1 MSSARRDPARYDVAI
16 VGGGVIGV
24 ASADLLAARGARV
37 VLLERG
43 EVASGASYGNAGWIS
58 PSHGTP
64 LPAPGVIRQA
74 LRWLLDPESPFYV
87 KPRLDLALARWLLGF
102 LRASTAARAR
112 ATLRVNR
119 ELILASLERYEKLAA
134 EPGLDFGFAPHGLV
148 VACESHAG
156 LVKARHELA
165 LIEQYGGTGRALGAD
180 ELRARVPRAAPGLHG
195 GVWFPQDA
203 HLDPARLVRALAERA
218 VARGARLA
226 TGHEVLDLER
236 AGRRIVRIVTTRGD
250 FRADQV
256 VLAAG
261 AFSPA
266 LAAQLDLRVPVQAAK
281 GYSVMVRRP
290 PDFANLPILLSEA
303 KVAVTPL
310 GDTLRFA
317 GTLELAGVDLSVN
330 ARRVGAIL
338 RAVERFLPGL
348 SSGERLETWRGLRP
362 LTPDDRPIIGR
373 PRALQNLV
381 IATGHGMSGIS
392 QGPIT
397 AQLVAELCLGEPPSL
412 PLQPFAPDRF
422 G

>member
-1 MSSARRDPARYDVAI
+1 MSERFDVAI

-24 ASADLLAARGARV
+24 ASADLLAARGVRV

-43 EVASGASYGNAGWIS
+43 EVTSGASYGNAGWIS

-74 LRWLLDPESPFYV
+74 LRWLFDPESPFYV
-87 KPRLDLALARWLLGF
+87 KPRLDWTLARWLLGF

-112 ATLRVNR
+112 ETLRVNR
-119 ELILASLERYEKLAA
+119 ELILASLERYQKLAA

-156 LVKARHELA
+156 LAKARQELA
-165 LIEQYGGTGRALGAD
+165 LIEQHGGTGRALGAD
-180 ELRARVPRAAPGLHG
+180 ELRARVPRAAPGLRG

-203 HLDPARLVRALAERA
+203 HLDPARLVRALAQRA
-218 VARGARLA
+218 SARGARLA
-226 TGHEVLDLER
+226 TGHEVLGFER
-236 AGRRIVRIVTTRGD
+236 AGRRIARIVSTRGD
-250 FRADQV
+250 FSADQV

-281 GYSVMVRRP
+281 GYSVTVRRP
-290 PDFANLPILLSEA
+290 PDFANLPVLLSEA

-310 GDTLRFA
+310 GDALRFA
-317 GTLELAGVDLSVN
+317 GTLELAGLDLSVN

-348 SSGERLETWRGLRP
+348 GAGERLETWRGLRP
-362 LTPDDRPIIGR
+362 LTPDDRPILGR
-373 PRALQNLV
+373 PRAFGNLV

-392 QGPIT
+392 QGPMT
-397 AQLVAELCLGEPPSL
+397 AQLVTELCLGEPPSL
-412 PLQPFAPDRF
+412 PLEPFAPDRF

>member
-1 MSSARRDPARYDVAI
+1 MTESFDVAI

-24 ASADLLAARGARV
+24 ATADLLAARGARV

-64 LPAPGVIRQA
+64 LPAPGVIGQA

-112 ATLRVNR
+112 ATLRANR
-119 ELILASLERYEKLAA
+119 ELILASLERYAKLAG
-134 EPGLDFGFAPHGLV
+134 EGLEFGFAPHGLV
-148 VACESHAG
+148 VACESDDG
-156 LVKARHELA
+156 LAKARHELE
-165 LIEQYGGTGRALGAD
+165 LIRANGGEGAPLSAD
-180 ELRARVPRAAPGLHG
+180 ELRARVPRVAASLRG

-203 HLDPARLVRALAERA
+203 HLDPARLVRGLAARA
-218 VARGARLA
+218 AARGASIA
-226 TGHEVLDLER
+226 TGQEVLGFELD
-236 AGRRIVRIVTTRGD
+236 GRRIARIVATRGD

-261 AFSPA
+261 AWSPA
-266 LAAQLDLRVPVQAAK
+266 LATQLGLRIPVQAAK
-281 GYSVMVRRP
+281 GYSVLVRRP
-290 PDFANLPILLSEA
+290 ADFADVPVLLSEA

-310 GDTLRFA
+310 GDALRFA

-338 RAVERFLPGL
+338 RAVDRFIPGL
-348 SSGERLETWRGLRP
+348 RAGERLETWRGLRP
-362 LTPDDRPIIGR
+362 LTPDDRPILGR
-373 PRALQNLV
+373 PRALANLIV
-381 IATGHGMSGIS
+381 ATGHGMSGIS
-392 QGPIT
+392 MGPIS
-397 AQLVAELCLGEPPSL
+397 AQLVAELCAGEPPSL
-412 PLQPFAPDRF
+412 PLDPFAPDRF
-422 G
+422 A